1 MANPNIVNVS
11 IINGGTAFQ
20 ALTNTNDNALVSN
33 AASSGTITKINN
45 IFVSNVNGVSAATV
59 SLSFRTAA
67 NSVTNGTLSTAS
79 NGTAYRLVYQ
89 ISVPANTTLM
99 LLDKAGAI
107 YLTEN
112 TSLSIQAGT
121 ASYLEVVASFEVITS
136 P

>member
-45 IFVSNVNGVSAATV
+45 IFVSNVNGVAAATV
-59 SLSFRTAA
+59 SLSFRNAA
-67 NSVTNGTLSTAS
+67 NSVTSGTLSTAS
-79 NGTAYRLVYQ
+79 SGTAYRLVYQ

-121 ASYLEVVASFEVITS
+121 ASYLEVVASFEIITS

>member
-1 MANPNIVNVS
+1 MANPNIVSVS
-11 IINGGTAFQ
+11 TITGGTAFQ

-45 IFVSNVNGVSAATV
+45 IFVSNVNGVAAATV
-59 SLSFRTAA
+59 SLSFRNAANAVTSGTLTTAA
-67 NSVTNGTLSTAS
+67 S
-79 NGTAYRLVYQ
+79 GTAYRLVYQ

-112 TSLSIQAGT
+112 TSISIQAGT
-121 ASYLEVVASFEVITS
+121 ASYLEAVASFEIIS
-136 P
+136 

>member
-1 MANPNIVNVS
+1 MANPNIVSVS
-11 IINGGTAFQ
+11 TINGGTAFQ

-59 SLSFRTAA
+59 SLSFRNAANAVTSGTLTTAA
-67 NSVTNGTLSTAS
+67 S
-79 NGTAYRLVYQ
+79 GTAYRLVYQ

-112 TSLSIQAGT
+112 TSISIQAGT
-121 ASYLEVVASFEVITS
+121 ASYLEAVASFEIIS
-136 P
+136 